1 MKMQGR
7 ITRIKETQVKEVHI
21 MKIQVS
27 SYKRNPEEVWGKY
40 KSVNIKLCSLKL
52 YSCHGCSSIYNCNF
66 CLLLSV
72 KKINVWSAF
81 SSVSGRKL
89 ALIKSQSRVLPNK
102 GEIRPSNSMR
112 QIGVLTE

>member
-40 KSVNIKLCSLKL
+40 KSVNINCALKKYTRATGARLSTTAISACSCQLKNKCL
-52 YSCHGCSSIYNCNF
+52 ECIFF
-66 CLLLSV
+66 CLW
-72 KKINVWSAF
+72 KEAC
-81 SSVSGRKL
+81 
-89 ALIKSQSRVLPNK
+89 AY
-102 GEIRPSNSMR
+102 
-112 QIGVLTE
+112 